1 MGNTFLL
8 LLKIL
13 KYIIINYLEFTKL
26 FKQLYFS
33 SVHYYTKGCIFLE
46 RENFSSRISFI
57 LISAGCAIG
66 LGNVWRFPYITG
78 LYGGASF
85 VLIYLCF
92 LLMLGLPIMVA
103 EFSVGRASVR
113 SVAKSFDVL
122 EPKGTKWHLYKY
134 GAIAGN
140 VVLMMFYTT
149 VSGWMLY
156 YFYKV
161 AVGGFVGLDSKA
173 IGQVFGNLL
182 SDPVTM
188 TGNMIII
195 VLMCFGVCFLGVK
208 AGVERITKNMMVCLL
223 LLMLVLA
230 ANSVILPNS
239 AAGLKYYL
247 YPDFSKVVE
256 HGVREVVFAAMGQAF
271 FTLSLGIGALAI
283 FGSYIG
289 KEQSLTGEA
298 IWIMALDTF
307 VAIISGLII
316 FPACFSFGIHP
327 DSGPNLLFVTLPN
340 VFEAMSGG
348 RIWGSLFF
356 LFMLF
361 AAMST
366 VIAVFENITSCI
378 TDLTELPRKKVILYL
393 IPVIILLSLP
403 CILGFNNW
411 SHIQPLG
418 QGSCILDLED
428 FLVSNNLLPLGSL
441 VYLAFC
447 TSRYGW
453 GWDNFIRE
461 ADTGNGVRFPKWI
474 RFYATYIL
482 PLIVLYIFFNGYW
495 ALFTKLFN

>member
-1 MGNTFLL
+1 MF
-8 LLKIL
+8 
-13 KYIIINYLEFTKL
+13 
-26 FKQLYFS
+26 
-33 SVHYYTKGCIFLE
+33 VLE
-46 RENFSSRISFI
+46 RESFSSRLGFI

-92 LLMLGLPIMVA
+92 LLLLGLPIMVA
-103 EFSVGRASVR
+103 EFAVGRASVR
-113 SVAKSFDVL
+113 SAAKSFDVL

-140 VVLMMFYTT
+140 VILMMFYTT

-156 YFYKV
+156 YFYKM
-161 AVGGFVGLDSKA
+161 AVGDFVGLNAEGVTNIFVS
-173 IGQVFGNLL
+173 LL

-188 TGNMIII
+188 AGNMILI
-195 VLMCFGVCFLGVK
+195 VLSCFGICYLGVK
-208 AGVERITKNMMVCLL
+208 AGVERITKSMMACLL
-223 LLMLVLA
+223 VLMLVLA
-230 ANSVILPNS
+230 ANSIMLPNS
-239 AAGLKYYL
+239 GEGLKYYL

-256 HGVREVVFAAMGQAF
+256 HGISEVIFAAMGQAF

-289 KEQSLTGEA
+289 KEQRLTGEA
-298 IWIMALDTF
+298 MYIMALDTF
-307 VAIISGLII
+307 VAITSGLII
-316 FPACFSFGIHP
+316 FPACFSFGINP
-327 DSGPNLLFVTLPN
+327 GSGPNLLFITLPN
-340 VFEAMSGG
+340 VFNEMVGG
-348 RIWGSLFF
+348 RFWGALFF

-378 TDLTELPRKKVILYL
+378 TDLTGWERKKTIRLNIIL
-393 IPVIILLSLP
+393 IILLSMP
-403 CILGFNNW
+403 CVFGFNLW
-411 SHIQPLG
+411 SDFQPLG
-418 QGSCILDLED
+418 KGTCVLDLED

-453 GWDNFIRE
+453 GWDNFIKE
-461 ADTGNGVRFPKWI
+461 ADTGKGVAFPKWI

-482 PLIVLYIFFNGYW
+482 PFIVLVIFFNGYY
-495 ALFTKLFN
+495 ALFSK